1 MNAHSPNSSEPR
13 TMENISAHR
22 FTEGQP
28 NLRRYQQARWDEP
41 VIFELSQ
48 PGERAMLTPELE
60 PAIEAAAHDVL
71 FTLPP
76 GMRRTKPPALPEL
89 SQNRVLRHYLR
100 LSQETLGADFNVD
113 VGQGTCT
120 MKYNPKVN
128 EHLAR
133 DARMSELHPLQDEST
148 VQGILRVMHE
158 MEGVLK
164 EVSGMDA
171 VSLQPRSGSQAIYAN
186 IAMIRAWFESRGEA
200 GERDE
205 IITTI
210 FSHPSDAACAKVLGY
225 KVITLYPDAQ
235 GYPDLAAMQA
245 AVGPRTA
252 ALIITNPEDTGIFNA
267 KIREFVAA
275 AHSVGALACY
285 DQANANGLLGIT
297 RAREAGFDLCHFNL
311 HKTFST
317 PHACGGP
324 AVGACAV
331 TQDLAPF
338 LPRPRVVKEADGRY
352 RIDQGDAQS
361 IGKVA
366 AFMGTAGIVLRA
378 YAWVMNL
385 GAAGLRE
392 VAEIAVLNNNYM
404 MSQLLKIRGLTAPY
418 APGKRRIEQ
427 VRYSWAE
434 LCAETG
440 VHSGDIGLRAADY
453 GVHYWT
459 SHHPYVVPE
468 PATIEPTESYSR
480 ADLDEFAQI
489 MSRVADEARSDP
501 ELVRS
506 APHNC
511 PTRRVDE
518 SYLED
523 PKRWAITW
531 RAWKRKLAEHGVD

>member
-1 MNAHSPNSSEPR
+1 MNPMSKSD
-13 TMENISAHR
+13 MDNISAHR
-22 FTEGQP
+22 FTAGKP
-28 NLRRYQQARWDEP
+28 NLRRYHQARWDEP
-41 VIFELSQ
+41 LIFELSQ
-48 PGERAMLTPELE
+48 PGERALLVPELE
-60 PAIEAAAHDVL
+60 PGLAAATQDAL
-71 FTLPP
+71 AQLPP
-76 GMRRTKPPALPEL
+76 GMRRATAPALPEL

-100 LSQETLGADFNVD
+100 LSQENLGADLNVD

-120 MKYNPKVN
+120 MKYNPKIN
-128 EHLAR
+128 EQLAR

-148 VQGILRVMHE
+148 VQGILQVMHA
-158 MEGVLK
+158 MEQVIC

-186 IAMIRAWFESRGEA
+186 IAMMRAWFEARGES
-200 GERDE
+200 EQRDE

-225 KVITLYPDAQ
+225 KVITLYPDAD
-235 GYPDLAAMQA
+235 GYPDLDAMKA

-252 ALIITNPEDTGIFNA
+252 ALIITNPEDTGIFNP
-267 KIREFVAA
+267 KIAEFVAA
-275 AHSVGALACY
+275 AHAVGALACY

-311 HKTFST
+311 HKTFAT

-331 TQDLAPF
+331 TAALAPF
-338 LPRPRVVKEADGRY
+338 LPRPRIVKEADRY
-352 RIDQGDAQS
+352 RIDAGDAQS

-366 AFMGTAGIVLRA
+366 AFMGTASIVLRA

-385 GAAGLRE
+385 GADGLRE
-392 VAEIAVLNNNYM
+392 VAEVAVLNNNYI
-404 MSQLLKIRGLTAPY
+404 MSQLLKIEGLAAPY
-418 APGKRRIEQ
+418 AQGKRRIEQ
-427 VRYSWAE
+427 VRYSWAA
-434 LCAETG
+434 LCEATG
-440 VHSGDIGLRAADY
+440 VSSGDIGLRAADY
-453 GVHYWT
+453 GTHYWT

-468 PATIEPTESYSR
+468 PATIEPTEAYSR
-480 ADLDEFAQI
+480 ADLDEFVQI
-489 MSRVADEARSDP
+489 MAQVAHEARTTP

-511 PTRRVDE
+511 PTKRVHDE
-518 SYLED
+518 YLED

-531 RAWKRKLAEHGVD
+531 RAWQRKIAEHRNAT

>member
-1 MNAHSPNSSEPR
+1 MTATNPS

-22 FTEGQP
+22 FCDGKP

-41 VIFELSQ
+41 LIFELSQ
-48 PGERAMLTPELE
+48 AGERAILVPELE
-60 PAIEAAAHDVL
+60 PGIAAATAQVL
-71 FTLPP
+71 DRLPS
-76 GMRRTKPPALPEL
+76 GMRRAKAPALPEL

-100 LSQETLGADFNVD
+100 LSQENLGADLNVD

-128 EHLAR
+128 EQLAR
-133 DARMSELHPLQDEST
+133 DARMSELHPLQHEST
-148 VQGILRVMHE
+148 VQGILQVMHQ
-158 MEGVLK
+158 MEQVIC

-225 KVITLYPDAQ
+225 KVITLYPDAD

-252 ALIITNPEDTGIFNA
+252 ALIITNPEDTGIFNPRIA
-267 KIREFVAA
+267 EFVAA
-275 AHSVGALACY
+275 AHAVGALACY

-311 HKTFST
+311 HKTFAT

-331 TQDLAPF
+331 TAALAPF
-338 LPRPRVVKEADGRY
+338 LPRPRIVKDGAQY
-352 RIDQGDAQS
+352 RIDQGEAQS

-366 AFMGTAGIVLRA
+366 AFMGTASVVLRA

-385 GAAGLRE
+385 GAEGLRE
-392 VAEIAVLNNNYM
+392 VAEVAVLNNNYM
-404 MSQLLKIRGLTAPY
+404 MSQLLQIPGLSAPY
-418 APGKRRIEQ
+418 AAGKRRIEQ
-427 VRYSWAE
+427 VRYSWAQLSE
-434 LCAETG
+434 ETG
-440 VHSGDIGLRAADY
+440 VGSGDIGLRAADY
-453 GVHYWT
+453 GTHYWT

-468 PATIEPTESYSR
+468 PATIEPTEAYSR
-480 ADLDEFAQI
+480 ADLDEFVQI
-489 MSRVADEARSDP
+489 MAQVAHEARADP
-501 ELVRS
+501 ALVLG

-511 PTRRVDE
+511 PTTRVKDE
-518 SYLED
+518 YLED
-523 PKRWAITW
+523 PRRWAITW
-531 RAWKRKLAEHGVD
+531 RAWQRKLAEHGAKA

>member
-1 MNAHSPNSSEPR
+1 MNT
-13 TMENISAHR
+13 TMENISSHR
-22 FTEGQP
+22 FTDGKP

-48 PGERAMLTPELE
+48 PGERAILVPELE
-60 PAIEAAAHDVL
+60 PGIENVTQDAL
-71 FTLPP
+71 SQLPA
-76 GMRRTKPPALPEL
+76 GMRRAKAPALPEL

-100 LSQETLGADFNVD
+100 LSQENLGADMNVD

-120 MKYNPKVN
+120 MKYNPKIN
-128 EHLAR
+128 EQLAR

-148 VQGILRVMHE
+148 VQGILHVMHQ
-158 MEGVLK
+158 MEQVIC

-186 IAMIRAWFESRGEA
+186 IAMMRAWFESRGEA
-200 GERDE
+200 EQRDE

-225 KVITLYPDAQ
+225 KVITLYPDAD
-235 GYPDLAAMQA
+235 GYPDLAAMKA

-252 ALIITNPEDTGIFNA
+252 ALIITNPEDTGIFNP
-267 KIREFVAA
+267 KIAAFVAA
-275 AHSVGALACY
+275 AHEVGALACY

-311 HKTFST
+311 HKTFAT

-331 TQDLAPF
+331 TAELAPF
-338 LPRPRVVKEADGRY
+338 LPRPRVVKDGERY
-352 RIDQGDAQS
+352 RIDQGEAQS

-366 AFMGTAGIVLRA
+366 AFMGTASIVLRA

-385 GAAGLRE
+385 GAEGLRE

-404 MSQLLKIRGLTAPY
+404 MSQLLKIPGLSAPY
-418 APGKRRIEQ
+418 AAGKRRIEQ
-427 VRYSWAE
+427 VRYSWAGLSE
-434 LCAETG
+434 ETG
-440 VHSGDIGLRAADY
+440 VSSGDIGLRAADY
-453 GVHYWT
+453 GTHYWT

-468 PATIEPTESYSR
+468 PATIEPTEAYSR
-480 ADLDEFAQI
+480 ADLDEFVQI
-489 MSRVADEARSDP
+489 MAQVAHEARTDP
-501 ELVRS
+501 ALVLS

-511 PTRRVDE
+511 PTKRVQDE
-518 SYLED
+518 YLED

-531 RAWKRKLAEHGVD
+531 RAWQRKLAEHGAAA